1 MKRNAGNV
9 NNIAQE
15 IKKILNDRTDF
26 STVETYKS
34 IRTNIMFSM
43 PKSEKGRVIVVTSSA
58 PGEGK
63 TTTSINLAITFA
75 QTGARVILLD
85 CDLRKSRVHRYLQC
99 DRKIGI
105 SNVVCGFSELDS
117 AIKRNVRMNL
127 DCLTAGEIPPN
138 PAELLQTEEF
148 NKMISDLKEKY
159 DYVIVDTPPMTVV
172 TDAAVIMK
180 KDVGVVVVVRE
191 NITTYDLLDIT
202 MENIRKT
209 GAKMLGVIML
219 DCNKKSKKYR
229 YYRKN
234 KNYKKNKYGYSHVYG
249 YGYSYNDDQ
258 DDLV

>member
-1 MKRNAGNV
+1 
-9 NNIAQE
+9 
-15 IKKILNDRTDF
+15 
-26 STVETYKS
+26 
-34 IRTNIMFSM
+34 
-43 PKSEKGRVIVVTSSA
+43 
-58 PGEGK
+58 
-63 TTTSINLAITFA
+63 
-75 QTGARVILLD
+75 
-85 CDLRKSRVHRYLQC
+85 
-99 DRKIGI
+99 
-105 SNVVCGFSELDS
+105 
-117 AIKRNVRMNL
+117 MNL

-180 KDVGVVVVVRE
+180 KDVGGVVVVRE

-219 DCNKKSKKYR
+219 DCNKKSKKYG

-234 KNYKKNKYGYSHVYG
+234 NYDYKNIKYGNGS
-249 YGYSYNDDQ
+249 D
-258 DDLV
+258 